1 MEEEDL
7 SDLIAR
13 KEKEL
18 QDISKLRLIQLED
31 QIRSKNQQIDSM
43 TEKLRAF
50 QEDFNYNVKLIEDRD
65 SELLDLET
73 KFDSIKKLQKQ
84 KDCEI
89 SELRGLLASSEQRLK
104 QEIGKIRTQERVLTD
119 SRDHLR
125 EELTEFKWRKEEE
138 VRKLNK
144 TIEELEKQQY
154 RVVRAKEQE
163 VNEVKQGLVGRYE
176 KEIQAIH
183 SKFNDE
189 KEGLLNEIED
199 KDEKL
204 RLLAADRKELQ
215 EKLQK
220 FIQDNVI
227 ERLELEH
234 FDEIREK
241 NLIIGEKDL
250 QINKLID
257 HSNHL
262 LQQMET
268 LKAQQAS
275 ETEFWTNQKEFY
287 EKELQ
292 KIKNASKDEQN
303 FLKESFEIQTQRL
316 NSTFSSQISRLQQ
329 RLAQVEG
336 ESENYYIQSQ
346 QLREKILNAEK
357 KTANEVNRVEDNYK
371 HDLIVAEETSRS
383 LKQEV
388 NSKDQELKKLQENLG
403 SWKSRTEQ
411 YLEENKG
418 LRNALEECQAEL
430 NNLRSE
436 VSSIKASHAPVQD
449 NLISSLRNEYEKKFK
464 ELTDFYEKNQPKAS
478 KSRYIPQNEALPKIW
493 SEDYGPASSIKS
505 SSNDLAAEN
514 EDLKRIIEEMRNE
527 IESINLN
534 ALQSPLESQH
544 LKETISKLR
553 NEVIRITAERDQL
566 LEISSE
572 LKAELRMLGV
582 KSVQFNDPGLV
593 EKLEE
598 VQEEFKGNLPKYEEF
613 EEIAHQRP
621 ERDDRPGKVKS
632 NTNRETASQ
641 KEVHERIRANLKKTK
656 KPLARNYNIKD

>member
-1 MEEEDL
+1 MEEDL

-31 QIRSKNQQIDSM
+31 QIRSKNQQIESM
-43 TEKLRAF
+43 TEKLKSF

-65 SELLDLET
+65 AELLDLEN
-73 KFDSIKKLQKQ
+73 KFESLKKLQKQ

-104 QEIGKIRTQERVLTD
+104 QEVGKVRTQERVLTD
-119 SRDHLR
+119 SRDQLR
-125 EELTEFKWRKEEE
+125 EELTEFKWKKEEE
-138 VRKLNK
+138 ARKLNK
-144 TIEELEKQQY
+144 IIEELEKQQY
-154 RVVRAKEQE
+154 RVVRVKEQE
-163 VNEVKQGLVGRYE
+163 VNELKQGLVARYE
-176 KEIQAIH
+176 KEIQDIQ
-183 SKFNDE
+183 SKFNEEKDE
-189 KEGLLNEIED
+189 FLNEIEE
-199 KDEKL
+199 KDEKI
-204 RLLAADRKELQ
+204 RVLAADRKELQ

-220 FIQDNVI
+220 IIQDNII
-227 ERLELEH
+227 ERLEQEH
-234 FDEIREK
+234 FDEVREK

-275 ETEFWTNQKEFY
+275 ENEFWVNQKEFY
-287 EKELQ
+287 EKELY
-292 KIKNASKDEQN
+292 KIKNSSKDEQN

-336 ESENYYIQSQ
+336 ESENYYIQTQ
-346 QLREKILNAEK
+346 QLREKLLNAEK
-357 KTANEVNRVEDNYK
+357 KSANEVNRVEDNYK
-371 HDLIVAEETSRS
+371 HDLIVAEENSRN
-383 LKQEV
+383 LRQEV
-388 NSKDQELKKLQENLG
+388 NSKEMELKKLQENLG
-403 SWKSRTEQ
+403 SWKSRSEQ

-418 LRNALEECQAEL
+418 LRNALDECQIEI
-430 NNLRSE
+430 NKLRSE
-436 VSSIKASHAPVQD
+436 ISSIKVSNVPAQD
-449 NLISSLRNEYEKKFK
+449 NLMASLRNEYEKKFI
-464 ELTDFYEKNQPKAS
+464 ELTNFYEKNQAKVS
-478 KSRYIPQNEALPKIW
+478 KSRFVPQNDAFPRIW

-505 SSNDLAAEN
+505 SSPDLAAEN
-514 EDLKRIIEEMRNE
+514 EELKKIIEEMRIE

-534 ALQSPLESQH
+534 ALQTPVESQH

-553 NEVIRITAERDQL
+553 NEIIRITAERDQL

-572 LKAELRMLGV
+572 LKAELRMLGF

-593 EKLEE
+593 EKIEE
-598 VQEEFKGNLPKYEEF
+598 VQEDFRGNVPKYEEF
-613 EEIAHQRP
+613 EEIVNQRP
-621 ERDDRPGKVKS
+621 ERDDRQGRVKS

-656 KPLARNYNIKD
+656 KPLARNYNLKD